1 MKVLFIG
8 DIMGEPGRRAIA
20 RRLPKLVADHN
31 IDVVFG
37 NGENVAGGFGI
48 TPELAQELFE
58 QGLAVITLGNHAWDK
73 KEIADYIRYEPRLLR
88 PANYPEGVPGR
99 RQYHRGNTGR
109 RAGGRPATHGSS
121 IHADLG
127 LSISGRRVEKST
139 GSRLRRERLL
149 SICMPRLRSEK
160 MAMGHYL
167 DGDVSAVVG
176 THTHVQTA
184 DEQIL
189 PKGTAYLTDIGMTG
203 PIHSVIG
210 IKKELAIEKFLTG
223 MPRRFEVATGPAILS
238 AVLIELD
245 SRLGKAHPYSTIP
258 HSGLNQGTFSSIARV
273 SCLHAWDPAKNPH
286 RFRAYAAYP
295 RTYRSKDC
303 LTFGSKGSVQS
314 SHAGIRTFLFHLEG

>member
-20 RRLPKLVADHN
+20 RRLPKLVADQH
-31 IDVVFG
+31 IDVVVG

-88 PANYPEGVPGR
+88 PANYPEGAPGR
-99 RQYHRGNTGR
+99 GSFIVEAPSGERVAILQLMGR
-109 RAGGRPATHGSS
+109 AFMPTLDCPFQVA
-121 IHADLG
+121 
-127 LSISGRRVEKST
+127 
-139 GSRLRRERLL
+139 RREVDRLHVETHA
-149 SICMPRLRSEK
+149 IIVDMHAEATSEK

-245 SRLGKAHPYSTIP
+245 SRLGKAIHIQRYRIP
-258 HSGLNQGTFSSIARV
+258 
-273 SCLHAWDPAKNPH
+273 D
-286 RFRAYAAYP
+286 
-295 RTYRSKDC
+295 
-303 LTFGSKGSVQS
+303 
-314 SHAGIRTFLFHLEG
+314 